1 MRRFVADKH
10 ACAVFGALP
19 DENDISLYDL
29 ELSDGEHKR
38 RIVALPSLSKE
49 IARQQLRLALISIT
63 AASVKYDETDP
74 RAPRTLVLEAFE
86 RVRYGDSGMGRYGTG
101 VTPSSPGD

>member
-1 MRRFVADKH
+1 VL
-10 ACAVFGALP
+10 GALA
-19 DENDISLYDL
+19 DDSDLSLYDL

-49 IARQQLRLALISIT
+49 IARQQLHLALISIT

-86 RVRYGDSGMGRYGTG
+86 RVRWGDGVEWSNGTTTG
-101 VTPSSPGD
+101 ALA